1 MHLIVPFAA
10 PLSDAGR
17 QALRGLRLPGLQG
30 LLQQMAIESRDEG
43 DALSLSP
50 PHERALARAVG
61 LAGADGELPW
71 GAWHAAREGID
82 TADLA
87 WGLVTP
93 AHWEVSTDH
102 VRLSDPAALAL
113 DAAASRAFFEAL
125 HPLFE
130 SEGVV
135 LVYGAPQRWYVAHE
149 SLQDLPTA
157 SPDRVIGR
165 ALDAWLPTQPQ
176 ARLMRRLQNEAQML
190 LYTHALNA
198 ARDAQGLLPLNSFWL
213 SGCGLHQPAREQ
225 PAQPARF
232 DDRLR
237 SPALA
242 EDWAAWREAW
252 RTLDQRLGRL
262 GPELQ
267 SLALCGERSAV
278 QLVRQPRGLWQ
289 RLRGSLGG
297 GADVHALLET
307 L

>member
-17 QALRGLRLPGLQG
+17 QALRGLKLPGLQA
-30 LLQQMAIESRDEG
+30 LLQQMTIESRDEG

-61 LAGADGELPW
+61 LAGGDGELPW
-71 GAWHAAREGID
+71 AAFHAARAGLD

-87 WGLVTP
+87 WGLLTP
-93 AHWEVSTDH
+93 THWEVSTDH
-102 VRLSDPAALAL
+102 VRLSDPAALQL
-113 DAAASRAFFEAL
+113 DAASSRAFFDAL

-135 LVYGAPQRWYVAHE
+135 LVYGTPERWYAAHE
-149 SLQDLPTA
+149 SLQGLPTA

-190 LYTHALNA
+190 LYTHELNA
-198 ARDAQGLLPLNSFWL
+198 ERDARGLPPLNSFWL
-213 SGCGLHQPAREQ
+213 SGCGPHQPVRDASA
-225 PAQPARF
+225 AQL

-242 EDWAAWREAW
+242 EDWAAWRDAW
-252 RTLDQRLGRL
+252 RTLDQRLMRL
-262 GPELQ
+262 GRELQ
-267 SLALCGERSAV
+267 TLVLCGERSAV
-278 QLVRQPRGLWQ
+278 QLARQPRGLWQ
-289 RLRGSLGG
+289 RVRGAWGG
-297 GADVHALLET
+297 GSELHALLET